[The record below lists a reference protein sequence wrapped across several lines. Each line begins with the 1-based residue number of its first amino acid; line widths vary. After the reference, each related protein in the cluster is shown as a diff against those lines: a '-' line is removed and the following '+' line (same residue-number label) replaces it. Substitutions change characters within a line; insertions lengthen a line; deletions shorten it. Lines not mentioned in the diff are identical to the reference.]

1 MAREMRFQ
9 TGLEG
14 WVNLAQVSL
23 ARKQKRAT
31 VLRSML
37 CPPTNLSFESL

>member
-14 WVNLAQVSL
+14 WVKAQVSL